1 MPFAGISYLAV
12 IVAAVVAYVFGAFWY
27 MVLAKHW
34 INAAGL
40 TEPPKPALGP
50 FVTAFVAQLVI
61 AYFLA
66 GLIGHLGDVTV
77 TRSLT
82 TAFFVWLPFVL
93 APMIVNH
100 RFQGSTWRLT
110 VIDGGHWLGVLLLMG
125 LVIGLIGT

>member
-12 IVAAVVAYVFGAFWY
+12 IVATVVAYVFGAVWY
-27 MVLAKHW
+27 MVLAQHW
-34 INAAGL
+34 IKAADF
-40 TEPPKPALGP
+40 TEPPKPSLGP
-50 FVTAFVAQLVI
+50 FVIAFVVQLII

-110 VIDGGHWLGVLLLMG
+110 AIDGGHWLGVLLLMG
-125 LVIGLIGT
+125 LVIGLIGA

>member
-12 IVAAVVAYVFGAFWY
+12 IVAAVVAYVFGAVWY
-27 MVLAKHW
+27 MVLAQHW
-34 INAAGL
+34 IKAADF
-40 TEPPKPALGP
+40 TEPPKPAPGP
-50 FVTAFVAQLVI
+50 FVIAFVAQLVI

-66 GLIGHLGDVTV
+66 GLVGHLGDVTV
-77 TRSLT
+77 TRALT
-82 TAFFVWLPFVL
+82 TAFFVWLPFVF

-125 LVIGLIGT
+125 LVIGLIGA